1 MAIVIQQ
8 TETTVLLQKALQE
21 LLREQEKERQTLLVE
36 LESLR
41 TENALIIQQYHEIS
55 EQLTTLQSLINS
67 LKK

>member
-67 LKK
+67 LKR

>member
-8 TETTVLLQKALQE
+8 TETTVLLQKTLQE

-41 TENALIIQQYHEIS
+41 TENALTFNN
-55 EQLTTLQSLINS
+55 TTKSASN
-67 LKK
+67 